1 MPPPAAARKLFGQS
15 AETACRY
22 VSLLAERAVVRGL
35 LGPRE
40 VPRIWDRHIL
50 NCAAVAE
57 LVPPRCELVDIGSG
71 AGLPGIVLAMLLP
84 GARVVLLEPMLRRTA
99 FLSECVSELGLG
111 NVTVCRGR
119 AEEMAGVIQA
129 DVATARAVAPL
140 GRLAELAVR
149 VVRPGGLVLAMKGR
163 EADAELAGAGA
174 VLHRLGVRGAEVV
187 TAGHGIVEPPATVI
201 RFLSGAGGA
210 GGTG

>member
-1 MPPPAAARKLFGQS
+1 MPPPEAARKVFGRS

-84 GARVVLLEPMLRRTA
+84 GVRVVLLEPMLRRTA

-149 VVRPGGLVLAMKGR
+149 VVRPGGLILAMKGR

-174 VLHRLGVRGAEVV
+174 VLRRLGVRGAEVV

-210 GGTG
+210 GW

>member
-84 GARVVLLEPMLRRTA
+84 GARVVLL
-99 FLSECVSELGLG
+99 
-111 NVTVCRGR
+111 
-119 AEEMAGVIQA
+119 
-129 DVATARAVAPL
+129 
-140 GRLAELAVR
+140 
-149 VVRPGGLVLAMKGR
+149 
-163 EADAELAGAGA
+163 
-174 VLHRLGVRGAEVV
+174 
-187 TAGHGIVEPPATVI
+187 
-201 RFLSGAGGA
+201 
-210 GGTG
+210 